1 MEKIR
6 RCGMSNAK
14 KVKELMVELTEY
26 PHIPYWMTVREAI
39 FLIRS
44 TYDKASGLGIHRMVL
59 VFDER
64 YQLLGV
70 LTLKKLL
77 TGIEPKFLRKDDKSP
92 YQGLTDADY
101 AGLSA
106 LLEGTFSEGSKE
118 EAKKPVSEI
127 MLPIKTTVDVN
138 DSVAKAA
145 FIMIQADINLI
156 PVMEGETVRGVL
168 RMSDVFNELTE
179 IVVK

>member
-1 MEKIR
+1 
-6 RCGMSNAK
+6 MSNAK
-14 KVKELMVELTEY
+14 KVKDLMVEITEY
-26 PHIPYWMTVREAI
+26 PHIPYWLSVREAI

-44 TYDKASGLGIHRMVL
+44 TYDEKSGLGIHRMVL
-59 VFDER
+59 VFDEK

-77 TGIEPKFLRKDDKSP
+77 IGIEPKFLRRNEKSP

-106 LLEGTFSEGSKE
+106 LLEGTFAEGCKK
-118 EAKKPVSEI
+118 EAKKPVSEV
-127 MLPIKTTVDVN
+127 MMPIKAKVDVN
-138 DSVAKAA
+138 DSIAKAA

-156 PVMEGETVRGVL
+156 PVMEGEIVRGVL
-168 RMSDVFNELTE
+168 RMSDVFNELTK
-179 IVVK
+179 IVVE